1 MEHLLVEFAKWL
13 ENLGWVNAMG
23 SSPWIYPFIQTL
35 HFTGLSLW
43 VGTNIAL
50 DLHLMCL
57 GKRQQTA
64 AQFSE
69 ALFVWNWI
77 GFAVVITGGALL
89 FVNAASTYLSNP
101 AFDMKLGLLIP
112 LALIFHVIVQQK
124 TRTWGQTMDVPT
136 IGKVAGAI
144 EILLWFSVASAA
156 VAIPYF

>member
-1 MEHLLVEFAKWL
+1 MEHLLVQLANWL
-13 ENLGWVNAMG
+13 EHLSWVDAMG
-23 SSPWIYPFIQTL
+23 SSPWMYPFIQTL

-64 AQFSE
+64 AQFLD

-77 GFAVVITGGALL
+77 GFAVVVTGGFLL
-89 FVNAASTYLSNP
+89 FSNAAGTYVVNP
-101 AFDMKLGLLIP
+101 AFDMKLGLLLPI
-112 LALIFHVIVQQK
+112 ALIFHVVVQQK

-136 IGKVAGAI
+136 IGKVAGAM
-144 EILLWFSVASAA
+144 EILLWLSVASAA